1 MQKPQPPRWADRL
14 LIWFCAPHLLE
25 EVQGDLYER
34 FQKNLRLFGE
44 KTARWEYIK
53 GVLSFIKPFALRRKK
68 EVPHSLYIQIM
79 ISNYFKIAFR
89 NLLKYKGY
97 SFINIF
103 GLASGMAVAILIGLW
118 IYDELSYNKYY
129 QNYDRIAKVMQG
141 ATINGEFGAGGAMPI
156 PLGTMLKTDFSED
169 FNSIVMSSWTS
180 EHILANGDKK
190 FTKTGNYL
198 SQEAPDMLTLKMLK
212 GTRAGLKD
220 QNSILLSESVA
231 KTLFGYTDPMGQIVK
246 IDNKLNVKVTG
257 VYEDFPY
264 NTEFRDMTFIA
275 PWDLYVSSEPWIKPN
290 AHWGNNSWQIL
301 AQIAPKADFETVSR
315 KIKDLRLKNAP
326 ETAHMKPE
334 ILLQPMSR
342 WHLYGGWDKF
352 RNPEGR
358 IQYVWLFGIIGVF
371 VLLLACINF
380 MNLSTARSEKRAK
393 EVGIRKAVGSVR
405 LQLIAQF
412 FSESLLVVAF
422 AFMLSLLLV
431 LLMLPFF
438 NEVADKKLTL
448 LWNEP
453 VFWLMGLGFSL
464 FTGLIAGSYPAIYL
478 SSFQP
483 VKVLKGTFKAGRFA
497 ALPRKVLVVVQ
508 FTVSVTLIIGTII
521 VFRQIQHAKNR
532 PIGYD
537 RNGIITVAMNTP
549 ELHGQYNVLR
559 SELKSTGA
567 VVEMSTS
574 STPTTQLGARLVG
587 FDWPGKDP
595 GFKEQLG
602 VMAVTH
608 DFGKTVGWQF
618 TQGRDFSRNFS
629 TDSSGIVLNETAIK
643 YMGLKDPVGQIIK
656 WNNNPFRI
664 LGVIKDMVMD
674 SPFEPVYQTVF
685 ILNYNWTHVINIK
698 LNPELSANE
707 SLAKVESVFKKF
719 NPGSPF
725 DYKFTDQQYAMK
737 FSTEDRIGK
746 LATFFAIL
754 AILISCLGLFGLASF
769 VAEQRIKEIGIRK
782 VLGATVFSLWR
793 LLSTEFVLFV
803 LVSLLLAVPISYYFM
818 NSWLQK
824 YTYHIE
830 ISWWIFALSGLGTIF
845 ITLLTV
851 SYQAIKAALMNPVK
865 TLKSE

>member
-1 MQKPQPPRWADRL
+1 MQKPTPPHWADQL
-14 LIWFCAPHLLE
+14 LVWFCAPHLLE

-53 GVLSFIKPFALRRKK
+53 GVLGFIKPFALKRKA
-68 EVPHSLYIQIM
+68 EVSPSLYIQIM

-89 NLLKYKGY
+89 NLRRYKGY

-103 GLASGMAVAILIGLW
+103 GLASGLAVAILIGLW
-118 IYDELSYNKYY
+118 IYDEVSYNKYY

-141 ATINGEFGAGGAMPI
+141 ATIDGEFGAGGAQPI
-156 PLGTMLKTDFSED
+156 PLGTILKTDFSED
-169 FNSIVMSSWTS
+169 FKHVVMSSWTG
-180 EHILANGDKK
+180 EHILSYGSMK
-190 FTKTGNYL
+190 FTKKGNYL
-198 SQEAPDMLTLKMLK
+198 SPEAPEMLTLKMLK
-212 GTRAGLKD
+212 GTRGGLKD

-231 KTLFGYTDPMGQIVK
+231 KALFGYADPIDKIVK
-246 IDNKLNVKVTG
+246 IDNKLPVKVTG
-257 VYEDFPY
+257 IYEDFPY
-264 NTEFRDMTFIA
+264 NTEFRDMSFIA
-275 PWDLYVSSEPWIKPN
+275 PWDLYVSSEPWIKAN

-301 AQIAPKADFETVSR
+301 VQIAPKTDFETVSK
-315 KIKDLRLKNAP
+315 KIKDLRLKNVP
-326 ETAHMKPE
+326 ETAYMNPE
-334 ILLQPMSR
+334 IFLHPMSR
-342 WHLYGGWDKF
+342 WHLYGGWDKL

-405 LQLIAQF
+405 LQLIYQF

-422 AFMLSLLLV
+422 AFILSLIV
-431 LLMLPFF
+431 VWLMLPFF

-448 LWNEP
+448 LWKEP

-464 FTGLIAGSYPAIYL
+464 ITGLIAGSYPALYL

-537 RNGIITVAMNTP
+537 RTGIITVDMNTP
-549 ELHGQYNVLR
+549 ELHGKYNALR
-559 SELKSTGA
+559 SELKRTGA
-567 VVEMSTS
+567 VIEMATS
-574 STPTTQLGARLVG
+574 STAATQLGSRLVG
-587 FDWPGKDP
+587 FDWQGKDP
-595 GFKEQLG
+595 NFKEQLG

-618 TQGRDFSRNFS
+618 TQGRDFSRTFS
-629 TDSSGIVLNETAIK
+629 TDSSGIVLNETAVK
-643 YMGLKDPVGQIIK
+643 YMGLKDPVGKIIK
-656 WNNNPFRI
+656 WNGNPFQV
-664 LGVIKDMVMD
+664 LGVIKDMVME

-685 ILNYNWTHVINIK
+685 VLNYNWTHVINIK
-698 LNPELSANE
+698 LNPQLSASE
-707 SLAKVESVFKKF
+707 SLAKVEGVFRKF

-725 DYKFTDQQYAMK
+725 DYKFTDQQYALK
-737 FSTEDRIGK
+737 FSTEDRIGR

-754 AILISCLGLFGLASF
+754 AIFISCLGLFGLASF

-803 LVSLLLAVPISYYFM
+803 LASLLLAVPVSYYFM
-818 NSWLQK
+818 NNWLQK
-824 YTYHIE
+824 YTYRIE
-830 ISWWIFALSGLGTIF
+830 ISWWIFALSGLGAIL